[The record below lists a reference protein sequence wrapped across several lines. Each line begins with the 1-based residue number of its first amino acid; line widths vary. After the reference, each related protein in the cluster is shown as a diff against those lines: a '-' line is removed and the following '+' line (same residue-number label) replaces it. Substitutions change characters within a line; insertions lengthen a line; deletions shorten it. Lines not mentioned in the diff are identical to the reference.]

1 MRLLLAGRDL
11 DEIKEIL
18 KGLKDVEL
26 VDSSPD
32 LVITHGGDGALLGAE
47 RAWPGVPKLPVRDA
61 DKAPLCPKHQSFI
74 DLFESYRNG
83 TLKRTE
89 LIKLQASTSDG
100 KQLSG
105 INDIFIHNVDR
116 VGALRYRVL
125 IDNKPYG
132 HEIIGDGV
140 GVATVHGS
148 TAYYRSITH
157 SIFKIGIG
165 LAFNNSTEVTS
176 HLVLPEETVI
186 KITISRGPAII
197 VADNGPE
204 MIELKEDETVEIKK
218 ISDKALI
225 YGLDRFMCETC
236 RTLRHQEQNII
247 ERI

>member
-1 MRLLLAGRDL
+1 MRVLLAGRHL
-11 DEIKEIL
+11 NEIEDIL
-18 KGLKDVEL
+18 KGMDDVEL
-26 VDSSPD
+26 VNSSPD

-47 RAWPGVPKLPVRDA
+47 RSWPGVPKLPVRDTE
-61 DKAPLCPKHQSFI
+61 KAPLCSAHASFKE
-74 DLFESYRNG
+74 LFAAYQNSE
-83 TLKRTE
+83 LKLTK
-89 LIKLQASTSDG
+89 LIKLQASTATG
-100 KQLSG
+100 EQLCG

-125 IDNKPYG
+125 IDNIPYG
-132 HEIIGDGV
+132 HEIIGDGA

-186 KITISRGPAII
+186 KLRITRGPAII

-204 MIELKEDETVEIKK
+204 TIELKVGETVEIKK
-218 ISDKALI
+218 SSEEALI
-225 YGLDRFMCETC
+225 YGLDRFMCEAC
-236 RTLRHQEQNII
+236 RNLRHKEQNL
-247 ERI
+247 

>member
-1 MRLLLAGRDL
+1 MKVLLTGRDL
-11 DEIKEIL
+11 NKIEKIL
-18 KGLKDVEL
+18 AALNDVEL
-26 VDSSPD
+26 VTESPD
-32 LVITHGGDGALLGAE
+32 IVLTHGGDGALLGAE
-47 RAWPGVPKLPVRDA
+47 REWPGIPKLPVRDT
-61 DKAPLCPKHQSFI
+61 DKAPLCEEHSSFI
-74 DLFESYRNG
+74 ELFESFRNN
-83 TLKRTE
+83 TLDKTE
-89 LIKLQASTSDG
+89 LIKLAAFTENG
-100 KQLSG
+100 EMLSG

-125 IDNKPYG
+125 IDNIPYG

-176 HLVLPEETVI
+176 HLVLPEDTVI

-197 VADNGPE
+197 VADNGPDTIRLNEGESVE
-204 MIELKEDETVEIKK
+204 MKK
-218 ISDKALI
+218 IADTAVI

-236 RTLRHQEQNII
+236 RKLRHKAQGL
-247 ERI
+247 